1 MKRPGGRRAYERL
14 LRRIRRRLPA
24 VTLRTTF
31 IVGFPGER
39 EEDVEE
45 LCDFVGDMEF
55 DHLGVF
61 TYSHEEGTWA
71 GRLDDDVPAR
81 VKRSRQR
88 RLMTLQRRL
97 VTQANRRR
105 TGERLRVLVDGT
117 SPEHPMVLV
126 GRHAGQAPEIDS
138 VVYLTEVD
146 LAAAL
151 PGSFVEAEVIGARG
165 YDLLARPL
173 PIPPAG

>member
-1 MKRPGGRRAYERL
+1 M
-14 LRRIRRRLPA
+14 
-24 VTLRTTF
+24 TLRTTF

-61 TYSHEEGTWA
+61 TYSHEEGTGA

-97 VTQANRRR
+97 VTRR
-105 TGERLRVLVDGT
+105 TAT
-117 SPEHPMVLV
+117 
-126 GRHAGQAPEIDS
+126 GRASDS
-138 VVYLTEVD
+138 
-146 LAAAL
+146 
-151 PGSFVEAEVIGARG
+151 GSWWT
-165 YDLLARPL
+165 ARPRNT
-173 PIPPAG
+173 PWSWSAGTRARPRRSTRSST